1 MPIPPSYLQI
11 FFMRFA
17 GLKYKIENNETWPR
31 EKKTKKQKTKLK
43 FSLFLFSGTMTVNF
57 EALEGAQLFP
67 EGAAL
72 QIPGPLAAVRY
83 SLFVCQWHKPSL
95 LSSPIS

>member
-31 EKKTKKQKTKLK
+31 EKTNKQKKLK
-43 FSLFLFSGTMTVNF
+43 LSLFLFSGTMTVNF

>member
-11 FFMRFA
+11 FFTRYA

-31 EKKTKKQKTKLK
+31 EKNKIK
-43 FSLFLFSGTMTVNF
+43 FPLFFFSGAMTVNF
-57 EALEGAQLFP
+57 KALEGAQLFP

-72 QIPGPLAAVRY
+72 QIPGPLAALRY
-83 SLFVCQWHKPSL
+83 SLFLCQWHKPSL

>member
-1 MPIPPSYLQI
+1 
-11 FFMRFA
+11 MRFA

-31 EKKTKKQKTKLK
+31 EKTNKQKKLK
-43 FSLFLFSGTMTVNF
+43 LSLFLFSGTMTVNF